1 MADKDTEQE
10 RKRLQRV
17 YSGMTE
23 GELGALAEDAVSLTS
38 EAVQALSTEIAL
50 RKLDIAVSKSGD
62 EGGVRSEELVT
73 IRTFRELHEA
83 MLAKGM
89 LDSAGIQCV
98 VVDDNTGRMLG
109 SRAVGGIRMQVN
121 RADANAALEL
131 LKQSTSESCTCGSS
145 KRVYWVEVHVC
156 PNCGKTEFV
165 IPPDVTQ
172 RFLR

>member
-10 RKRLQRV
+10 RQRLQRV

-23 GELGALAEDAVSLTS
+23 GELRALAEDAVSLTS
-38 EAVQALSTEIAL
+38 EAVQALSAEIVL

-73 IRTFRELHEA
+73 IRTFGELHEA

-98 VVDDNTGRMLG
+98 VCGRRQYRPYAWLKSG
-109 SRAVGGIRMQVN
+109 WRGQ
-121 RADANAALEL
+121 DA
-131 LKQSTSESCTCGSS
+131 S
-145 KRVYWVEVHVC
+145 K
-156 PNCGKTEFV
+156 
-165 IPPDVTQ
+165 
-172 RFLR
+172 

>member
-23 GELGALAEDAVSLTS
+23 GKLGALAEDAVSLTS

-89 LDSAGIQCV
+89 LDSAGIPCG
-98 VVDDNTGRMLG
+98 VVDDNKRRMLG
-109 SRAVGGIRMQVN
+109 PRAGCGLKKQINRGDADGGPV
-121 RADANAALEL
+121 L
-131 LKQSTSESCTCGSS
+131 
-145 KRVYWVEVHVC
+145 
-156 PNCGKTEFV
+156 
-165 IPPDVTQ
+165 
-172 RFLR
+172 

>member
-38 EAVQALSTEIAL
+38 EAVQALSAEIVL

-73 IRTFRELHEA
+73 IRTFGELHEA
-83 MLAKGM
+83 MLAKGR
-89 LDSAGIQCV
+89 LDSAGIRCGGGGG
-98 VVDDNTGRMLG
+98 NKGRMLG
-109 SRAVGGIRMQVN
+109 PGEG
-121 RADANAALEL
+121 
-131 LKQSTSESCTCGSS
+131 
-145 KRVYWVEVHVC
+145 
-156 PNCGKTEFV
+156 
-165 IPPDVTQ
+165 
-172 RFLR
+172 

>member
-73 IRTFRELHEA
+73 IRTFHELHEA

-121 RADANAALEL
+121 RADADAALEL

-156 PNCGKTEFV
+156 PNCGKAEFV